1 MIADIERLVRC
12 ESPSDDLAAVA
23 RSAELVARIGAG
35 HLGAEAE
42 RIVID
47 GRTHLRWRFGPT
59 PRVLIVGHH
68 DTVWPIGSLESHPF
82 EVRDG
87 VLRGPG
93 CFDMKAGLV
102 MAFHALAALTAP
114 HPPTTT
120 RAPDA
125 AHSPTTARTPD
136 APHPLDGVTF
146 LITGDEEPGSPSSRE
161 LIEREARRCVAALVL
176 EAAGPGGALKTER
189 KGVSRYEVLVRGRA
203 AHSGLEPERGV
214 NALIEAAHQIVA
226 VAALGDPARGTT
238 VTPTRMEAGTTA
250 NTVPA
255 SARFDV
261 DVRVRDAEEERRVHT
276 AMRNLRARLAGAAV
290 EVSGG
295 PNRPPLPATASRDL
309 FERANRLAADLG
321 IGPLTRVAVGG
332 ASDGNLTAGVGT
344 PTLDGLGAVGGGAH
358 ADDEHLIVTEL
369 PRRTRL
375 LTALVAELLAPQAGC
390 SSRRNEDRLPVPS
403 DQLGDRNGWNHDRR
417 D

>member
-1 MIADIERLVRC
+1 MVADIERLVRC

-23 RSAELVARIGAG
+23 RSAERVAGIGAG
-35 HLGAEAE
+35 YLGVDPE

-47 GRTHLRWRFGPT
+47 GCTHLRWRFGRT
-59 PRVLIVGHH
+59 PRVLLIGHH

-102 MAFHALAALTAP
+102 MVFHALAALSAP
-114 HPPTTT
+114 Y
-120 RAPDA
+120 RLAAPRG
-125 AHSPTTARTPD
+125 SD
-136 APHPLDGVTF
+136 APHPLDGVTL

-161 LIEREARRCVAALVL
+161 LIEQEARACAAALVL

-189 KGVSRYEVLVRGRA
+189 KGVSRYEVSIRGRA

-214 NALIEAAHQIVA
+214 NATIEAARQIMT
-226 VAALGDPARGTT
+226 VAALGDPERGTT
-238 VTPTRMEAGTTA
+238 VTPTVMVAGTTT

-261 DVRVRDAEEERRVHT
+261 DVRVRDAAEQHRVHT
-276 AMRNLRARLAGAAV
+276 AMRNLRAGLAGAVV

-295 PNRPPLPATASRDL
+295 PNRPPLPANASQEL
-309 FERANRLAADLG
+309 FERAARLAADLG
-321 IGPLTRVAVGG
+321 IGPLTGIAVGG

-358 ADDEHLIVTEL
+358 ADDEHLLVAEL
-369 PRRTRL
+369 PRRTQL
-375 LTALVAELLAPQAGC
+375 LTALIADLLTSQDGC
-390 SSRRNEDRLPVPS
+390 PPGRTEDRHRVPS
-403 DQLGDRNGWNHDRR
+403 DQLCGGIG
-417 D
+417 